1 MIICSEQKGEAPMLV
16 IANAMIVSGFFNE
29 EGAML
34 ERVKT
39 GNDWLGVML
48 GVSKKSGDP
57 NLIIV
62 YRVQKIF
69 FDKDR
74 AADRKVS
81 AVWSVEGKYGDYT
94 QTAAGVFYRKYASS
108 FQGTLLKLRD
118 KGGGTYMI
126 HSGPSLF

>member
-1 MIICSEQKGEAPMLV
+1 
-16 IANAMIVSGFFNE
+16 
-29 EGAML
+29 
-34 ERVKT
+34 
-39 GNDWLGVML
+39 ML

-62 YRVQKIF
+62 YRVQKTSF
-69 FDKDR
+69 NKGR
-74 AADRKVS
+74 AADHKVS
-81 AVWSVEGKYGDYT
+81 AVWSVEGKYGDCI
-94 QTAAGVFYRKYASS
+94 QTAAGVFYCKYSSS